1 MSCNGGTL
9 QYAVHYNQ
17 QQCTA
22 MCDGSY
28 SIEILNGVGPY
39 NYTITGP
46 SYSHNN
52 AIDSLLCPGAY
63 SALVEDVGQGVS
75 CTLNFNVD
83 TLVPMTYS
91 PGIIGETGTGSCDGV
106 AWQSVSGGVPDYNYT
121 WYDASYTPIPLET
134 DSLMDTLCPG
144 VYYVVVTDSPEGCVP
159 SNSGFL
165 QIAVP
170 YSPIILTIT
179 SVVEEYC
186 FMDCTAHFTYTVT
199 GGSGVYNWEWNGSP
213 YSMYNSTTS
222 DIFCVPPYI
231 GLSGSLEVW
240 DDQGGYAVAFISWQG
255 WPLEPWVQ
263 ASPTD
268 ASCGNCD
275 GTITF
280 DDSYWNYY
288 DYRLNSG
295 PWQTS
300 PVFTDLCPGTYEI
313 EARLVPYHC
322 LVNGGTIVVNSG
334 AGSSNTG
341 TDSQTTCDSYTWID
355 GNTYNSSNNT
365 ATHVLTNV
373 SGCDSTVTLDLTI
386 TNSTTGTDSQT
397 TCDSYTWIDG
407 NTYTASNNTATHV
420 LTNVSGCDS
429 IVTLDLIIN
438 SVDTN
443 VTQVDG
449 VTLMSDAVGALY
461 QWLDCGNGFAEIL
474 GETNQI
480 FVAISNGNYAV
491 EVSENNCIDTSACFS
506 INVVGIY
513 DDDFG
518 NSITVLPNPTKD
530 FVTINLD
537 KLYSKV
543 QIKIMDLQGKI
554 ISTDDYIQV
563 SHFEVP
569 ILGGTGIYFLQIIA
583 EGKGTI
589 VRVVKTD

>member
-1 MSCNGGTL
+1 M
-9 QYAVHYNQ
+9 
-17 QQCTA
+17 
-22 MCDGSY
+22 
-28 SIEILNGVGPY
+28 
-39 NYTITGP
+39 
-46 SYSHNN
+46 
-52 AIDSLLCPGAY
+52 
-63 SALVEDVGQGVS
+63 
-75 CTLNFNVD
+75 
-83 TLVPMTYS
+83 
-91 PGIIGETGTGSCDGV
+91 
-106 AWQSVSGGVPDYNYT
+106 
-121 WYDASYTPIPLET
+121 
-134 DSLMDTLCPG
+134 
-144 VYYVVVTDSPEGCVP
+144 
-159 SNSGFL
+159 
-165 QIAVP
+165 
-170 YSPIILTIT
+170 
-179 SVVEEYC
+179 
-186 FMDCTAHFTYTVT
+186 
-199 GGSGVYNWEWNGSP
+199 
-213 YSMYNSTTS
+213 
-222 DIFCVPPYI
+222 
-231 GLSGSLEVW
+231 
-240 DDQGGYAVAFISWQG
+240 
-255 WPLEPWVQ
+255 
-263 ASPTD
+263 
-268 ASCGNCD
+268 
-275 GTITF
+275 
-280 DDSYWNYY
+280 
-288 DYRLNSG
+288 
-295 PWQTS
+295 
-300 PVFTDLCPGTYEI
+300 
-313 EARLVPYHC
+313 
-322 LVNGGTIVVNSG
+322 
-334 AGSSNTG
+334 
-341 TDSQTTCDSYTWID
+341 
-355 GNTYNSSNNT
+355 
-365 ATHVLTNV
+365 

-386 TNSTTGTDSQT
+386 TNSTTGTDTQT
-397 TCDSYTWIDG
+397 ACDSYTWIDGNTYTASNNTATHLLTNVSGCDSTVTLDLTITNSNTGTDTQTACDSYTWIDG